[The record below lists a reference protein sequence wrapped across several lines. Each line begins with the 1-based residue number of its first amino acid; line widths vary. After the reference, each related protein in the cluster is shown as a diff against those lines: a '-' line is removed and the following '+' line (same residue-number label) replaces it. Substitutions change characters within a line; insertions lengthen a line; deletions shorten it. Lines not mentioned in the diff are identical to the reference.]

1 LLLAMTAGGAA
12 ANVTIDAE
20 ALQRIVGVRVVVG
33 IVAVD
38 FGQRDLRFVYCVA
51 FFFAFFCGILI
62 WFVDVVCS
70 DGFVDELEDDLLA
83 ETFERGTRL
92 EDGCGSISRV
102 FGGDIGGDV
111 GGDGMEGVVHAGD
124 GDDEEEEEGAI

>member
-1 LLLAMTAGGAA
+1 LYS
-12 ANVTIDAE
+12 I
-20 ALQRIVGVRVVVG
+20 
-33 IVAVD
+33 
-38 FGQRDLRFVYCVA
+38 
-51 FFFAFFCGILI
+51 FAFFDFLCGILI
-62 WFVDVVCS
+62 WFMGGACS

-92 EDGCGSISRV
+92 EDGCGSTSRV

-111 GGDGMEGVVHAGD
+111 GGDDMEGVVHAGD